1 MCSCMIAERMVV
13 ILSSVVCAIDLY
25 TMNGFVPWQLI
36 ACAFISAVPKRCF
49 LDSYIII
56 TGLCYS
62 SHISL
67 SSQFKHRNIENGFV
81 QGNYIIITGL
91 SD

>member
-1 MCSCMIAERMVV
+1 MCSCMIAERRVV
-13 ILSSVVCAIDLY
+13 ILSCVVCAIDLY
-25 TMNGFVPWQLI
+25 TMNGFVPWQLK

-67 SSQFKHRNIENGFV
+67 SSQCKHGNIENGFV
-81 QGNYIIITGL
+81 QGNYTIITGL